1 MIFAFIRSSIGN
13 FGRAILDF
21 YIANSFGINAIIL
34 LYALLVFIAH
44 RNYYYVL
51 EKIFIQL
58 APADL
63 EKKPLR
69 KINPS
74 QYNALAWNTLRRL
87 VWFPLISEPKKWT
100 FRFCTIEYLKKE
112 FSQEKLNQFIKGNIK

>member
-1 MIFAFIRSSIGN
+1 MIFAFIRSSIGSL
-13 FGRAILDF
+13 GRAILDF
-21 YIANSFGINAIIL
+21 YIANSLVINAIIL

-44 RNYYYVL
+44 RNYFYAL

-58 APADL
+58 APSDV

-74 QYNALAWNTLRRL
+74 QYNALAWNTLRKLIR
-87 VWFPLISEPKKWT
+87 FPLISEPKKWT
-100 FRFCTIEYLKKE
+100 FRYCTTGYLKKE
-112 FSQEKLNQFIKGNIK
+112 FSLEKLNQFLKSNLK